1 MLLYA
6 YGAEAPSAKDIP
18 ERWLY
23 EMALELN
30 KLPDEIRSMN
40 IVDRNKLRL
49 VKRAQM
55 LAMKQRALSE
65 QSKNVQG

>member
-18 ERWLY
+18 ERWIY
-23 EMALELN
+23 EMALEFH

-49 VKRAQM
+49 VRRAQM
-55 LAMKQRALSE
+55 LAMKQRALTE
-65 QSKNVQG
+65 QTRDASS